1 VAALRRAFKEELA
14 AGLIDDVAS
23 RADVAV
29 IAVVGEGMA
38 GTPGIAARVFTALA
52 RAGLNVIAVAQGSS
66 ERNISFVV
74 RSDQAG
80 EAARR
85 VHDAF
90 QLAKIGGGRSEEAP
104 HTDVVL
110 LGFGRVGRALVSAT
124 MEAEG
129 RRDRPVRIVGLLDRS
144 GYVFDPRGLSQRRL
158 RLLAEGKDQGRLL
171 AKLGGVAASAVG
183 ALRHIASHAVSRPVL
198 VDVTAEETGDVLRA
212 ALGHGFDLVLA
223 NKKPLAGAHR
233 DHEALMAAAEA
244 SGRRILYEATVGAG
258 LPILDTHRKLVE
270 SGDRV
275 LRIEG
280 CLSGTLGF
288 VLSAV
293 SAGRPFSEAVREAM
307 ARGYTEPD
315 PRDDLSGRDAARK
328 GLILGRL
335 VGYRGVPPEPENL
348 VPPRLARFPLA
359 EFLERLPSLDE
370 EWSARVK
377 REAAAGRVLRYLVV
391 ATPRAVRAYLAA
403 VPASSPAGS
412 LSGTRNLV
420 SFTTRRYREE
430 PLVVTGPGAGAEVTA
445 AGILNDIQQLAAT

>member
-1 VAALRRAFKEELA
+1 
-14 AGLIDDVAS
+14 
-23 RADVAV
+23 
-29 IAVVGEGMA
+29 
-38 GTPGIAARVFTALA
+38 
-52 RAGLNVIAVAQGSS
+52 
-66 ERNISFVV
+66 
-74 RSDQAG
+74 
-80 EAARR
+80 
-85 VHDAF
+85 
-90 QLAKIGGGRSEEAP
+90 
-104 HTDVVL
+104 
-110 LGFGRVGRALVSAT
+110 
-124 MEAEG
+124 
-129 RRDRPVRIVGLLDRS
+129 
-144 GYVFDPRGLSQRRL
+144 
-158 RLLAEGKDQGRLL
+158 
-171 AKLGGVAASAVG
+171 
-183 ALRHIASHAVSRPVL
+183 
-198 VDVTAEETGDVLRA
+198 
-212 ALGHGFDLVLA
+212 VLA
-223 NKKPLAGAHR
+223 NKKPLAGPHR
-233 DHEALMAAAEA
+233 DHEALLAAAEA

-288 VLSAV
+288 VLSSV

-307 ARGYTEPD
+307 GRGYTEPD

-335 VGYRGVPPEPENL
+335 LGYRGAPPEAENL

-370 EWSARVK
+370 EWARRVK

-391 ATPRAVRAYLAA
+391 ATPRSVRAYLAA
-403 VPASSPAGS
+403 VPVGSPAGA